1 MTDPVPFSERDDDDS
16 IDDLLAMIND
26 AIVTTDNPEEM
37 IQEVIGDVLQNHEA
51 AGVLGNFVFIG
62 EVVGND
68 GEVCLMVATSEN
80 LPDWIARGMLMTA
93 EEFIM
98 GGMLE

>member
-1 MTDPVPFSERDDDDS
+1 
-16 IDDLLAMIND
+16 
-26 AIVTTDNPEEM
+26 
-37 IQEVIGDVLQNHEA
+37 
-51 AGVLGNFVFIG
+51 
-62 EVVGND
+62 VGND
-68 GEVCLMVATSEN
+68 GEVRLMVATSEN